1 MRITMNE
8 LRFLNFCISFSKRLN
23 SILEAKIIQSKK
35 HESLDPEDEA
45 LLKLLY
51 YGYDNLGMEF
61 GNDNRNHHDLKAGEQ
76 K

>member
-1 MRITMNE
+1 MNE
-8 LRFLNFCISFSKRLN
+8 LRFLNFCISFSKRLS
-23 SILEAKIIQSKK
+23 SILDAKIIQSKK

-51 YGYDNLGMEF
+51 TAMEQQGMEF
-61 GNDNRNHHDLKAGEQ
+61 GNENRNHKDLRAGEQ